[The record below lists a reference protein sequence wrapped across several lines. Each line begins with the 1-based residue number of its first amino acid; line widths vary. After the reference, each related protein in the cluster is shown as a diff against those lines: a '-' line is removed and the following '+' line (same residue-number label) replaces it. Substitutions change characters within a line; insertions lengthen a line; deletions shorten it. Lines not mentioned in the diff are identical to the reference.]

1 MRVEERTVV
10 AHLSSWMHQSRR
22 MKIKD
27 WEISILECLELI
39 SPFVQC
45 IITVTAGIVAL
56 YILWDCLQYN
66 TSIKEISS
74 IV

>member
-22 MKIKD
+22 MRIKD

-45 IITVTAGIVAL
+45 IITVTVGIEALYTVYYGIV
-56 YILWDCLQYN
+56 YSTIHP
-66 TSIKEISS
+66 
-74 IV
+74 